1 MVLFVV
7 SVFRQCVRT
16 ECPLPGGGTFL
27 CGRFTRLDAED
38 VLARLAC
45 KLWKDFPGFLF
56 RNILSL
62 HSPQKSSVGS
72 MCIGVAER
80 R

>member
-7 SVFRQCVRT
+7 SVFRQCVHT
-16 ECPLPGGGTFL
+16 ECPLPRGGTFL

-45 KLWKDFPGFLF
+45 KLWKGFPDSSSGIFLVYTA
-56 RNILSL
+56 
-62 HSPQKSSVGS
+62 QKKQ
-72 MCIGVAER
+72 CWGVAER